1 MSTGNGTILARA
13 SPPTLDNAD
22 KPIKQTPD
30 KQAVLQTVSVMKN
43 KRTTYEKRWKSI
55 RDYQLPFLGVF
66 SDTADETDRG
76 RRRDTEIANG
86 VAWLSNQAFAA
97 GVMSGLTP
105 PSRQWF
111 KFGFSDGTEGDVEAE
126 QVLDERQAILEAFL
140 HRSNFYNSIHTIYM
154 ELPFGQ
160 APLGVFSSPQTG
172 IRFQPYTIGTYYLG
186 ANGSGQINTFARRIQ
201 MTAAQIVEQ
210 FGADNL
216 PQSIRDAL
224 KNKSAKFSK
233 EFNVWWLVRPNDK
246 RISGQIGSKNMPFQS
261 LYWVEGQEE
270 TENGGFLHVGGFH
283 EFPVLTARYQVTDI
297 DAYGKGPGWYAE
309 GDAKALQKMKKDFLI
324 ACDMLVKPPMKGPST
339 LMNTG
344 INMIPGGVTYV
355 NETTAS
361 NTVTPLFQIQSNPTF
376 LAEEIIR
383 TEQDIKRIYSADLF
397 LMLDQVNTPQ
407 MTAREVMERQQEK
420 LQQLGPVVERLQDE
434 FLSPIIER
442 AYNILERMGAFPP
455 ISDDLLMRMQD
466 KEIKIEY
473 ISPLAQAQK
482 MSGLVNIEQALS
494 FVGQMVQLY
503 PEVRNMVDPLGT
515 TRRYFELLGA
525 PASMQR
531 PEEEVQAIMKQEQQA
546 MQEQQQMQAQQQ
558 MAQTAAP
565 AAQAAKNLT
574 EAAND
579 GNPALTQLLGM
590 GTPEG

>member
-22 KPIKQTPD
+22 KQIKQTPD

-210 FGADNL
+210 FGSDNL
-216 PQSIRDAL
+216 PQTIRDAL
-224 KNKSAKFSK
+224 QNKSAKFSK
-233 EFNVWWLVRPNDK
+233 EFNIWWLVRPNDK
-246 RISGQIGSKNMPFQS
+246 RISGQK
-261 LYWVEGQEE
+261 
-270 TENGGFLHVGGFH
+270 
-283 EFPVLTARYQVTDI
+283 
-297 DAYGKGPGWYAE
+297 
-309 GDAKALQKMKKDFLI
+309 
-324 ACDMLVKPPMKGPST
+324 
-339 LMNTG
+339 
-344 INMIPGGVTYV
+344 
-355 NETTAS
+355 
-361 NTVTPLFQIQSNPTF
+361 
-376 LAEEIIR
+376 
-383 TEQDIKRIYSADLF
+383 
-397 LMLDQVNTPQ
+397 
-407 MTAREVMERQQEK
+407 
-420 LQQLGPVVERLQDE
+420 
-434 FLSPIIER
+434 
-442 AYNILERMGAFPP
+442 
-455 ISDDLLMRMQD
+455 
-466 KEIKIEY
+466 
-473 ISPLAQAQK
+473 
-482 MSGLVNIEQALS
+482 
-494 FVGQMVQLY
+494 
-503 PEVRNMVDPLGT
+503 
-515 TRRYFELLGA
+515 
-525 PASMQR
+525 
-531 PEEEVQAIMKQEQQA
+531 
-546 MQEQQQMQAQQQ
+546 
-558 MAQTAAP
+558 
-565 AAQAAKNLT
+565 
-574 EAAND
+574 
-579 GNPALTQLLGM
+579 
-590 GTPEG
+590 